1 MGRGGEGR
9 GGKGE
14 GMEGVKGREA
24 WERGGVDKL
33 TAVLLR

>member
-1 MGRGGEGR
+1 MWGGEGR
-9 GGKGE
+9 GGEGGK

>member
-1 MGRGGEGR
+1 MWGGEGR
-9 GGKGE
+9 GGEGGKG
-14 GMEGVKGREA
+14 MKGVKGREA